1 MNSNSIQELADL
13 DPLAGCKG
21 LTHLVLMDNP
31 VTRKEVC
38 VILGYTFVLWCGAV
52 REGKGG
58 KASDEMQ
65 YWRRREYMTH
75 SKGINYA
82 DNCPHAHRTTDTTS
96 SGAARQSAS
105 STISE

>member
-38 VILGYTFVLWCGAV
+38 TSRTTNLGYGAMRYGAV
-52 REGKGG
+52 CGDTKRKEGEEVQYGG
-58 KASDEMQ
+58 E
-65 YWRRREYMTH
+65 
-75 SKGINYA
+75 
-82 DNCPHAHRTTDTTS
+82 C
-96 SGAARQSAS
+96 
-105 STISE
+105 TI